1 MRITKDHFGKKMVLP
16 GWAGTGRYF
25 IPSAITEVNNRVVGT
40 TYIPGQESYTSW
52 QSNDDHWADHN
63 HWEYY
68 TAEPASQES
77 EAAGVG
83 KPGYL
88 TMDHIGKRVRRD
100 KDGNAL
106 TLLGINLT
114 GPHFHDGGGSLHT
127 FCNGPRW
134 DFVPDAASPLHFR
147 DPGFV
152 LTEDHIGKKVCLPT
166 FGSSTNDELYFIP
179 SFFSTSHAGP
189 MVEGTTYMKDGAGWP
204 DRWLNEAV
212 WSLYED
218 RHEDVAA
225 KFAEIGHPGT
235 WGQTTPVPPAQ
246 PKDYSLL
253 EAVRSGRRFR
263 NVLNQKTSGDWI
275 YVDEETD
282 ILHWCDSKLPFAM
295 CEFNLTARY
304 VLEPE
309 PRKPV
314 EVTEESFDAAWHK
327 AATEQQNT
335 DRPFRECLKEALGIV
350 DTRT

>member
-114 GPHFHDGGGSLHT
+114 GPHFS
-127 FCNGPRW
+127 
-134 DFVPDAASPLHFR
+134 
-147 DPGFV
+147 GF
-152 LTEDHIGKKVCLPT
+152 I
-166 FGSSTNDELYFIP
+166 STKSEGRIL
-179 SFFSTSHAGP
+179 AGMLAKP
-189 MVEGTTYMKDGAGWP
+189 A
-204 DRWLNEAV
+204 DR
-212 WSLYED
+212 SI
-218 RHEDVAA
+218 
-225 KFAEIGHPGT
+225 FP
-235 WGQTTPVPPAQ
+235 
-246 PKDYSLL
+246 
-253 EAVRSGRRFR
+253 
-263 NVLNQKTSGDWI
+263 
-275 YVDEETD
+275 
-282 ILHWCDSKLPFAM
+282 
-295 CEFNLTARY
+295 
-304 VLEPE
+304 
-309 PRKPV
+309 
-314 EVTEESFDAAWHK
+314 
-327 AATEQQNT
+327 
-335 DRPFRECLKEALGIV
+335 LGIF
-350 DTRT
+350 TGLR